1 MADRRKKILF
11 ISHDCSLTGA
21 PRELLLIVKHLDKT
35 KYEPIVVTG
44 TDGPLRKYFAEH
56 AEVFPQ
62 ELFCRGVKYLR
73 NIRGAFKRFSLIKQL
88 KPDLVYCNTVM
99 TSKWL
104 LYAKLFDIPTLI
116 HVHELSN
123 IFDTLSSFDR
133 YLIHNYTD
141 VAISASTAVR
151 KYLLTVSALNPAS
164 IVVFHESIE
173 IPETVLP
180 RNSSIM
186 ALLRIEESTI
196 IIGMIGRIAHVKGS
210 DLFLD
215 VAKIIKESLSPS
227 LKVKFIIIGGTP
239 HVEGRF
245 NEWLEDEIAESE
257 IKDDFIITGSK
268 ENIDQYLSLVDIFVL
283 PSREDPFPLVL
294 LEAMAASKP
303 IVAFAVGGVP
313 EAVGNQAGFLIEPLN
328 VGAMTE
334 TIIKLIN
341 DPDLRKR
348 MGAEARKRV
357 DHDFNIERNISRV
370 EEIIEMAIQSGK
382 VK

>member
-1 MADRRKKILF
+1 METRKKILF

-35 KYEPIVVTG
+35 KYEPVVVVG
-44 TDGPLRKYFAEH
+44 NDGPLRKYFEEH
-56 AEVFPQ
+56 AEVIDQ
-62 ELFCRGVKYLR
+62 KLFCRGIKY
-73 NIRGAFKRFSLIKQL
+73 IREIGAAFKRFSLIKRL
-88 KPDLVYCNTVM
+88 KPDLVYCNTIM

-104 LYAKLFDIPTLI
+104 LYAKLFDIPTI
-116 HVHELSN
+116 VHVHELSYV
-123 IFDTLSSFDR
+123 FDSLSSFDR

-141 VAISASTAVR
+141 LAISASTAVR

-173 IPETVLP
+173 IPGTVLP
-180 RNSSIM
+180 RNSSLS
-186 ALLRIEESTI
+186 ALLRFEEGTVVV
-196 IIGMIGRIAHVKGS
+196 GMMGRIARMKGS

-215 VAKIIKESLSPS
+215 VAKKIKESLSQS
-227 LKVKFIIIGGTP
+227 IKVKFIIIGGTP

-245 NEWLEDEIAESE
+245 NEWLEDEIAESD

-268 ENIDQYLSLVDIFVL
+268 ENVDQYLSLVDIFVL
-283 PSREDPFPLVL
+283 PSREDLFPLAI

-313 EAVGNQAGFLIEPLN
+313 EAIGSQAGFLIEPEN
-328 VGAMTE
+328 VDAMKE

-341 DPDLRKR
+341 DPDLRNK

-357 DHDFNIERNISRV
+357 DLDFNIERNIPRI
-370 EEIIEMAIQSGK
+370 ERIIELAIQSGR